1 MLLLTPTEAFGLV
14 MLGLCLGVVLSVE
27 CYRFAVRAAR
37 PAQIEER

>member
-27 CYRFAVRAAR
+27 CYRLALRTAR
-37 PAQIEER
+37 PAQMEER